1 MGAQMINL
9 YNQDCLQALRK
20 METNQFE
27 LAICDPPYGIAN
39 REKFQAPRGNKGIA
53 QEMKNRVLV
62 KQLKKMRKW
71 DIAPPPEYFIEL
83 RRVSKNQIIW
93 GGNYFDLPP
102 TRGVIAWDKVQPWY
116 TYSQWEMAWTSFDTP
131 ARLFK
136 FDNRTGGKIHATQ
149 KPVQLYLWL
158 LSNYANAG
166 DRILDTHLGSGSIAL
181 ACHDMGFDLEAYEID
196 KDYFKAASKRL
207 KDHQKQLRLF

>member
-1 MGAQMINL
+1 MPRNPS
-9 YNQDCLQALRK
+9 
-20 METNQFE
+20 EF
-27 LAICDPPYGIAN
+27 IAVHH
-39 REKFQAPRGNKGIA
+39 I
-53 QEMKNRVLV
+53 
-62 KQLKKMRKW
+62 
-71 DIAPPPEYFIEL
+71 L

-116 TYSQWEMAWTSFDTP
+116 TYSQWEMAWTSFDCP

-158 LSNYANAG
+158 LSNFANAG
-166 DRILDTHLGSGSIAL
+166 DRILDTHLGSGSIAV
-181 ACHDMGFDLEAYEID
+181 ACHDMGFDLEGYEID
-196 KDYFKAASKRL
+196 KEYFKGASKRL

>member
-1 MGAQMINL
+1 MAKCRGHGADEHERRRFWWSRTRPLVAIERAIVLRFRSCERGKNEVERCRDGLGIN
-9 YNQDCLQALRK
+9 
-20 METNQFE
+20 E
-27 LAICDPPYGIAN
+27 
-39 REKFQAPRGNKGIA
+39 
-53 QEMKNRVLV
+53 
-62 KQLKKMRKW
+62 
-71 DIAPPPEYFIEL
+71 
-83 RRVSKNQIIW
+83 NQIIW